1 MSATAPTATTVEDTT
16 ASTVDASDVLLRA
29 EQVTKHYPGTVAL
42 DAVDFNI
49 YRGKVNAL
57 IGENGAGK
65 STLMKILAGVEQ
77 YTSGRLLLSEQEIAP
92 KSPKEAEA
100 LGIGI
105 IYQELNLFP
114 NMSVAENIFIAH
126 EITIGQSY
134 IQHSEQNKQ
143 AKKLLERLEQPISP
157 NTLVGNLRIGQQ
169 QIVEIAKALA
179 LDVNILIMDEP
190 TSALSTSEVRVLFRM
205 IEELKAQGVSIVY
218 ISHKLEELME
228 IGDYV
233 TVLRDGKLIAEAA
246 VPDVNL
252 AWIVEQMVGQDKVT
266 DYTPPEHDIGDEL
279 LRVENITL
287 KLPDRG
293 KGNVL
298 DGVSFSL
305 RKGEILGIY
314 GLMGAGRTELFESLV
329 GKYPEAGG
337 DIYLD
342 GQRIA
347 AGNIRKRIQ
356 RGLMLIPEDRQREGL
371 VQTMTIADNMILA
384 NLRRFVRN
392 LIYLSNRKEKE
403 DVQEMVRQ
411 LSIKVGNVQNSITS
425 LSGGNQ
431 QKVVV
436 AKALL
441 TSPQVLLM
449 DEPTRGIDVGA
460 KREIFDI
467 MSQLVKNGLGII
479 FVSTELKEV
488 MAMADRILVMSKGK
502 ITAEMDRV
510 DATEQALVEA
520 SAIGHE
526 LKSAGD

>member
-1 MSATAPTATTVEDTT
+1 MSTAAQNEPEII
-16 ASTVDASDVLLRA
+16 LRA
-29 EQVTKHYPGTVAL
+29 RQVTKIYPGTTAL
-42 DAVDFNI
+42 DKVDFNI
-49 YRGKVNAL
+49 YEGKVNAL

-77 YTSGRLLLSEQEIAP
+77 YTEGELLLNGKQIAP

-100 LGIGI
+100 LGLGI

-126 EITIGQSY
+126 ELTVGRGY
-134 IQHSEQNKQ
+134 INHREQNVR
-143 AKKLLERLEQPISP
+143 AKKLLERLEQPINP
-157 NTLVGNLRIGQQ
+157 GTLVSNLRIGQQ
-169 QIVEIAKALA
+169 QIIEIAKALA
-179 LDVNILIMDEP
+179 LNVNILIMDEP
-190 TSALSTSEVRVLFRM
+190 TSALSTSEVRVLFRV

-246 VPDVNL
+246 VSEVDL
-252 AWIVEQMVGQDKVT
+252 GWIVERMVGQNRVT
-266 DYTPPEHDIGDEL
+266 DYEPPAHEIGDEL
-279 LRVENITL
+279 LRVEDITL
-287 KLPDRG
+287 RLPDRG

-305 RKGEILGIY
+305 RAGEILGIY
-314 GLMGAGRTELFESLV
+314 GLMGAGRTELFETLV
-329 GKYPEAGG
+329 GKYPQATGQ
-337 DIYLD
+337 IYLD
-342 GQRIA
+342 GRPVP
-347 AGNIRKRIQ
+347 AGNIRKRIR

-371 VQTMTIADNMILA
+371 IQTMTIADNMILA
-384 NLRRFVRN
+384 NLRRFVQS
-392 LIYLSNRKEKE
+392 LFVLSSRKEKA
-403 DVQEMVRQ
+403 DVKEMVKQ
-411 LSIKVGNVQNSITS
+411 LSIKVGNVQNLITS

-441 TSPQVLLM
+441 TSPQILLM

-467 MSQLVKNGLGII
+467 MSQLVTDGLGII

-502 ITAEMDRV
+502 ITAELNRSE
-510 DATEQALVEA
+510 ATEQALVEA
-520 SAIGHE
+520 SSIGHE
-526 LKSAGD
+526 LKDSIGA